1 MLRPATGL
9 GSSFG
14 LILSRWLTLPAIL
27 VALSVLPLLLLSPLF
42 NAPFDRDQGLYGV
55 IARGWLHGSIPYR
68 DLWDN
73 KGPVL
78 FLWYVAAFSW
88 LGENIVGPRLLAA
101 LAAGAAVPFVWAS
114 GAALLGRRAGILG
127 ALLFATAFA
136 NVFLQ
141 ANANA
146 EIFML
151 LPLAAG
157 FWAFTRGAQGSHL
170 WWYTLAGALTVLAVM
185 TKQSAVWTFPGYLA
199 WLAVVAVR
207 HPQERRR
214 HLTAGA
220 MLALGAAL
228 GLAPF
233 AAYFAYY
240 GALYDFWYAV
250 FWFNYTFVGQF
261 PFVLKL
267 LPPLLW
273 HPLPLVGGAA
283 LWFLAALGAF
293 HLWQRRDRTAA
304 LILLF
309 LLVSE
314 LAAQTMGKNSPHYN
328 IQLLPAAAL
337 AGALGLQVVLDR
349 WRAGKKAF
357 GRVLI
362 VAAALSIAGSVFVYA
377 WPTPKDRFEAQYAF
391 INYADDSIQAREI
404 AERVAALTSPGDY
417 IYEFGYQSDIYFLAN
432 RQPAS
437 RWVHNRPYL
446 ADPEVLDEIMVD
458 LLRTRPA
465 LILLSFECGYFW
477 QEVPDLQCYSP
488 APAALQEYLDN
499 YYTYAGNVHY
509 AFLYTRVPPPVA
521 GIFHE
526 GRP

>member
-9 GSSFG
+9 GSSLG

-240 GALYDFWYAV
+240 GALNDFWYAV

-391 INYADDSIQAREI
+391 INYADDSIEAREI